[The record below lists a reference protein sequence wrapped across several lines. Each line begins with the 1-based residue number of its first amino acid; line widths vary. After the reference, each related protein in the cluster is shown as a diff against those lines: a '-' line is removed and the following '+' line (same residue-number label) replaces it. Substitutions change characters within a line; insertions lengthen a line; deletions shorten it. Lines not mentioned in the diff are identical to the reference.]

1 MWIIMEQAL
10 DFDDGVFGNIHEY
23 NQLITGLF
31 ETLKSVTAETF
42 WNMHVDGKKGLSTII
57 AMEIIDL
64 ILDSYSEIAECFYA
78 NENIAQEYPYFVEIR
93 EMIECLLSDH
103 FYDNER
109 YLNLAVNLSSDFF
122 TLLEVK
128 VLLFEGKGVLS
139 VADDVMD
146 EYINEFTKF
155 IEKFNN
161 YRDEFIELYDEFDK
175 FDELE

>member
-1 MWIIMEQAL
+1 M
-10 DFDDGVFGNIHEY
+10 
-23 NQLITGLF
+23 
-31 ETLKSVTAETF
+31 
-42 WNMHVDGKKGLSTII
+42 
-57 AMEIIDL
+57 
-64 ILDSYSEIAECFYA
+64 
-78 NENIAQEYPYFVEIR
+78 
-93 EMIECLLSDH
+93 
-103 FYDNER
+103 
-109 YLNLAVNLSSDFF
+109 AVNLSSDFF

-155 IEKFNN
+155 IERFNN